1 MEPSWIRS
9 ALAKIYPGADL
20 YEGVD
25 LDQNGTLEPWEE
37 ISDDNKN
44 GEAGDRQDW
53 EYFYYRN
60 QQFLDFFDGP
70 FQGVDYFK
78 ANNRIHDFMDIESE
92 YVPMETIDR
101 AYSKIYRL
109 TLSEETLPNNY
120 SSTALALIKAGIK
133 LVSSAEHIFLSVNL
147 DHNEITGADTF
158 SLSNIFFQ
166 NSAPYEEGPEGL
178 QEILLLRRLNI
189 AEKKHEEDKLETLPR
204 ELSRVN
210 PKEVSYLALKADREI
225 RRNQFHEA
233 KETLQQAL
241 RVNPEYPPAYVKM
254 GFLLEKEGKYEEA
267 LKNYRRAE
275 ALGLSL
281 EEIHMGKAR
290 VYKKLGK
297 EDEAGIAYAKAAL
310 NNPFNPQAN
319 FELGQALLKTGYLEN
334 GILSISHAI
343 EDDPDNIGYYQAR
356 GDAYFQI
363 GKCKEAIADYT
374 QVIDRSKGQL
384 VKPQV
389 FGNRAECYA
398 KIGENEKALADNRRA
413 GELGMSVMT
422 QILELQGAM
431 AAGQK
436 NYPEAIRIFTI
447 LIEQD
452 PKKSLHWTPRGVAK
466 AQSGDYAGAI
476 QDLDEAEKLGQ
487 TLLSDAFYAR
497 GLSHQFLGNFQ
508 QALRDFSR
516 AIAAESGNAEYY
528 HSRALTHHAMKEYR
542 KAIAEYERTLQRNPN
557 HPLARANKLRAIRE
571 MIIRR

>member
-37 ISDDNKN
+37 IRDENKN

-60 QQFLDFFDGP
+60 QEFLDFFDGP

-133 LVSSAEHIFLSVNL
+133 LVSGAEHIFLSINL
-147 DHNEITGADTF
+147 DHNEITEADTV

-166 NSAPYEEGPEGL
+166 NSIPYEEGPEGL

-189 AEKKHEEDKLETLPR
+189 AVEKQEEDKLDMLLR

-210 PKEVSYLALKADREI
+210 PKEASYLALKADREI
-225 RRNQFHEA
+225 RRNQFQEA
-233 KETLQQAL
+233 KDTLQQAL
-241 RVNPEYPPAYVKM
+241 RVNPKYSPAYVKM
-254 GFLLEKEGKYEEA
+254 GFLLEKEEKYEEA
-267 LKNYRRAE
+267 LKNYEKAK
-275 ALGLSL
+275 ALGLSS
-281 EEIHMGKAR
+281 EELHMGLGR
-290 VYKKLGK
+290 LYKKLGRGV
-297 EDEAGIAYAKAAL
+297 EAGLEYTLAGLTNL
-310 NNPFNPQAN
+310 NNAEAI
-319 FELGQALLKTGYLEN
+319 FEAGQSTLKLGDFEHGMDLVSE
-334 GILSISHAI
+334 AI
-343 EDDPDNIGYYQAR
+343 QLDPAKIQYYQAR
-356 GDAYFQI
+356 GDAYFQA

-374 QVIDRSKGQL
+374 QVIDRSKGGL

-389 FGNRAECYA
+389 FANRAECYA
-398 KIGENEKALADNRRA
+398 KIGEHEKALADNRRA

-452 PKKSLHWTPRGVAK
+452 PTKSLHWAPRGVAK
-466 AQSGDYAGAI
+466 AQSGDYAGAV
-476 QDLDEAEKLGQ
+476 QDLNEAEKLGQ
-487 TLLSDAFYAR
+487 TLLSDALYAR
-497 GLSHQFLGNFQ
+497 GLSHKFLGNLP
-508 QALRDFSR
+508 QALQDFSR
-516 AIAAESGNAEYY
+516 AVAGDPANADY
-528 HSRALTHHAMKEYR
+528 HHALGLTHHAMKEYR